1 MFSPLLQIIGIKGT
15 SNFEDMLTDCCG
27 NAVQHEFKDGPFVV
41 GGREEISC
49 HEGILLSSKRLADD
63 LQTFVENVLLPA
75 GYKIKVVGHS
85 LGAGVG
91 VIFSMI
97 LRSRMKVL
105 REDKGTKLKVLAF
118 ASPPILDYEASV
130 NCQDFV
136 RTYVNNADIVPRA
149 SLSNLAILMDQM
161 KTMDKRLDEE
171 GLSPKGL
178 TSTAKFIKMLA
189 KGNKDE
195 TIMSAEQIQESIT
208 NALEKV
214 DIDDPDH
221 LYVAGR
227 VIHMYDQWTKEGY
240 GNKSDYE
247 CEEDESKIVDTAEK
261 VYTAD
266 GSSKA
271 LRIIEIDDRMMTD
284 HMSAAYRASF
294 RSILGISKEVSK
306 PGEPQM
312 PPYSAEAVAE

>member
-1 MFSPLLQIIGIKGT
+1 
-15 SNFEDMLTDCCG
+15 MLTDCCG
-27 NAVQHEFKDGPFVV
+27 NSVQHEFKDGPFVD

-49 HEGILLSSKRLADD
+49 HEGVLLSSKRLADD
-63 LQTFVENVLLPA
+63 LQTFVESVLLPS
-75 GYKIKVVGHS
+75 GYKLKVVGHS

-97 LRSRMKVL
+97 LRSRIKVL

-136 RTYVNNADIVPRA
+136 CTYVNNADIVPRS

-161 KTMDKRLDEE
+161 KTVNKRLDEE
-171 GLSPKGL
+171 DLSPRGIK
-178 TSTAKFIKMLA
+178 STAKFIKRLA
-189 KGNKDE
+189 KGNKEE

-208 NALEKV
+208 NALEKI
-214 DIDDPDH
+214 DIEDSDH
-221 LYVAGR
+221 LYVAGK
-227 VIHMYDQWTKEGY
+227 VVHMYDQWTKDGY
-240 GNKSDYE
+240 GNKSEYE
-247 CEEDESKIVDTAEK
+247 GEEDKSKIVDTAEK

-266 GSSKA
+266 GSAKA
-271 LRIIEIDDRMMTD
+271 LRVIEIDDRMMTD

-294 RSILGISKEVSK
+294 RSMLDKSKEVSD
-306 PGEPQM
+306 PGGPQM
-312 PPYSAEAVAE
+312 PPEDETSEADGTDE

>member
-1 MFSPLLQIIGIKGT
+1 MSLVSPSLSVGSLLFFKFYVIIGIKGT

-27 NAVQHEFKDGPFVV
+27 NAVRHKFKDGPFVN
-41 GGREEISC
+41 GGRDEINC

-63 LQTFVENVLLPA
+63 LQTFVESILLPA
-75 GYKIKVVGHS
+75 GFNIKVVGHS

-97 LRSRMKVL
+97 LRSRIKML
-105 REDKGTKLKVLAF
+105 RDDTGTKLKVLAF
-118 ASPPILDYEASV
+118 ASPPILDYKASV

-136 RTYVNNADIVPRA
+136 NTYVNNADIVPRS
-149 SLSNLAILMDQM
+149 SLSNLAILLDQM
-161 KTMDKRLDEE
+161 NTMDRRLDEE

-178 TSTAKFIKMLA
+178 ASTTKYIKMLA
-189 KGNKDE
+189 RGNKEE
-195 TIMSAEQIQESIT
+195 TIMTAEQIQESIL

-227 VIHMYDQWTKEGY
+227 VVHMYDQWTKEGY

-247 CEEDESKIVDTAEK
+247 GEDDETKIVKTAEK

-266 GSSKA
+266 GSAKV
-271 LRIIEIDDRMMTD
+271 LRLIEIDDRMITD

-294 RSILGISKEVSK
+294 QAMLL
-306 PGEPQM
+306 
-312 PPYSAEAVAE
+312 